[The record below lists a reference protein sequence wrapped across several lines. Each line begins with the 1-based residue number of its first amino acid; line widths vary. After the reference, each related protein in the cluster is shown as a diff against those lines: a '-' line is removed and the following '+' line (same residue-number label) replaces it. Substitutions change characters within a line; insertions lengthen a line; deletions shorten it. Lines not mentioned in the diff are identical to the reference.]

1 MELKEGEK
9 IGEEK
14 EFIMSYKIAVASSD
28 EINVDET
35 FGQAERF
42 IIYEADGK
50 SYSKL
55 EEREAIIEDEAGD
68 GSVTSL
74 EETGCNKNTSGCG
87 SENGCGSGGGCGGA
101 VPEKLKYLYDCRA
114 VVCKKIGT
122 QVQKQL
128 EKKAISYFDVTCTV
142 KEALDKI
149 TFYYNRID
157 NHISL
162 RDKS

>member
-1 MELKEGEK
+1 
-9 IGEEK
+9 
-14 EFIMSYKIAVASSD
+14 MSYKIAVASSD

-42 IIYEADGK
+42 IIYEANGK
-50 SYSKL
+50 NYNKL
-55 EEREAIIEDEAGD
+55 ETRDVVDETSKEGD
-68 GSVTSL
+68 STDAEVK
-74 EETGCNKNTSGCG
+74 TGCDKKESGCG
-87 SENGCGSGGGCGGA
+87 TGCGTGGGCGGA
-101 VPEKLKYLYDCRA
+101 VPAKLEFLYDCRA